1 MYIFPEI
8 QLSLISSRKLISPQ
22 TLEQFRNATISFVRS
37 FFCIMSW
44 RSFFKKRVYFKAEEE
59 LYTARREM
67 YVLFL
72 QVLACVE
79 SWKKINK
86 PSPILLTHLLYYR
99 FKTLINLSCSLLT
112 IELAYTAM
120 AL

>member
-1 MYIFPEI
+1 
-8 QLSLISSRKLISPQ
+8 
-22 TLEQFRNATISFVRS
+22 
-37 FFCIMSW
+37 
-44 RSFFKKRVYFKAEEE
+44 
-59 LYTARREM
+59 M

-79 SWKKINK
+79 SLKKINK